1 MSLFTAWL
9 RLKTGSIWPAVPW
22 HGNHNLLIQSMLLR
36 MTVDT
41 GVTGYFVDDFGI
53 GVLLSSLVMGYVFW
67 SKRSDLP
74 NTSIAS
80 NSR

>member
-1 MSLFTAWL
+1 
-9 RLKTGSIWPAVPW
+9 
-22 HGNHNLLIQSMLLR
+22 

-53 GVLLSSLVMGYVFW
+53 GVLPSSLVMGYVFW

-74 NTSIAS
+74 NTTIAS